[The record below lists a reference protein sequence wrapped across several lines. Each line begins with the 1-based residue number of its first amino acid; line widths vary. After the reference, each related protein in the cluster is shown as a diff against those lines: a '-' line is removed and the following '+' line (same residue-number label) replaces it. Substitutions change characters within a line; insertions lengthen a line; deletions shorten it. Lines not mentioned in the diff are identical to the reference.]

1 MARAC
6 CRNSAARSNV
16 SDTAEVSSFTA
27 LVACKLPV
35 QLAALG
41 GMGIGAA
48 PAVTKAGGLG
58 TIAANRLSAQQCD
71 ELFGSLPK
79 PVAANFT
86 RPTDEHL
93 DAIGAAA
100 RHARVVEFFW
110 SEPRPAYVKLVHE
123 SGALASWQC
132 GSLPEARAAV
142 DAGCDYVTLQGVEAG
157 GHVRGT
163 TPVRDLVAAGAEV
176 LEVPILAAGGIAT
189 AQRAAEL
196 IELGAAGVR
205 VGTRFVTAQ
214 ETEAHPRYVELLL
227 AASGDATVLT
237 EAFEVGWTDAPHRVL
252 QSAVDAAFA
261 FHGDLTGSRGTM
273 EISHWASMPPNRETI
288 GEIDAMALYAGM
300 GVGDVTRAEPA
311 ADIVADLV
319 SLL

>member
-1 MARAC
+1 M
-6 CRNSAARSNV
+6 
-16 SDTAEVSSFTA
+16 
-27 LVACKLPV
+27 
-35 QLAALG
+35 
-41 GMGIGAA
+41 
-48 PAVTKAGGLG
+48 
-58 TIAANRLSAQQCD
+58 
-71 ELFGSLPK
+71 PK

-86 RPTDEHL
+86 RPSDKNS
-93 DAIGAAA
+93 DAIVAAA

-110 SEPRPAYVKLVHE
+110 SEPRPAFVKLVHE

-132 GSLPEARAAV
+132 GSLREARAAV
-142 DAGCDYVTLQGVEAG
+142 DVGCDYVTLQGVEAG

-163 TPVRDLVAAGAEV
+163 MPLRELVAAGAEV
-176 LEVPILAAGGIAT
+176 LEVPIVAAGGIAT
-189 AQRAAEL
+189 AQAVAEL

-205 VGTRFVTAQ
+205 VGTRFVTAV
-214 ETEAHPRYVELLL
+214 ETRAHPRYVELLL

-237 EAFEVGWTDAPHRVL
+237 EAFEVGWADAPHRVL

-261 FHGDLTGSRGTM
+261 FHGDLTGSRGDI

-300 GVGDVTRAEPA
+300 GVGDVTRVEPA
-311 ADIVADLV
+311 ADIVADLC

>member
-1 MARAC
+1 
-6 CRNSAARSNV
+6 
-16 SDTAEVSSFTA
+16 
-27 LVACKLPV
+27 
-35 QLAALG
+35 
-41 GMGIGAA
+41 MGVGAA
-48 PAVTKAGGLG
+48 PAVTNAGGLG
-58 TIAANRLSAQQCD
+58 TVVATRMDAQQCD

-79 PVAANFT
+79 PIAANFT
-86 RPTDEHL
+86 RPRDENI
-93 DAIGAAA
+93 DAIAAA
-100 RHARVVEFFW
+100 AKQARVVEFFW
-110 SEPRPAYVKLVHE
+110 SDPRPAFVNLVHE
-123 SGALASWQC
+123 SGALAAWQC

-163 TPVRDLVAAGAEV
+163 MPVRELVAAGADV
-176 LEVPILAAGGIAT
+176 LEVPIVAAGGIAT
-189 AQRAAEL
+189 AQAVAEL

-205 VGTRFVTAQ
+205 IGTRFVTAA

-237 EAFEVGWTDAPHRVL
+237 EAFEVGWRDAPHRVL
-252 QSAVDAAFA
+252 RSAVDAALA
-261 FHGDLTGSRGTM
+261 FHGDVTGSRGAL
-273 EISHWASMPPNRETI
+273 EISHWASTPPHMETV

-300 GVGDVTRAEPA
+300 GVGDVTRVEPA